1 MPLIN
6 KTLIWIAI
14 LIIAISMSVDAHG
27 VSLPDEQLHYKV
39 TYKWGLIHKQAGTAI
54 LTLRNTR
61 TGYQATLT
69 AKSDPWADRI
79 YRLRDTLHS
88 TMTYADMLPLRYERI
103 AHENG
108 SYARDIVEFT
118 RQGDLF
124 TGHATRYRRGSD
136 TNAPLKQAAT
146 TLEAEGPT
154 VDLLSSF
161 YYLRTLDFSHIKP
174 GERLTVNIFSGKQK
188 ELLHITF
195 KGHENIKL
203 DGTPYPAYHLEFTF
217 TSDGKKKTSG
227 NINAWV
233 SADNRRIPLK
243 LEGSLPIGKVQCFY
257 MPPSSPKP

>member
-1 MPLIN
+1 MSLY
-6 KTLIWIAI
+6 KKALIWLAG
-14 LIIAISMSVDAHG
+14 LIVAVTTSATVRA

-61 TGYQATLT
+61 SDYKATLT

-88 TMTYADMLPLRYERI
+88 NMNHADMLPTRYERI
-103 AHENG
+103 AHEKG
-108 SYARDIVEFT
+108 TYARDIVEIT
-118 RQGDLF
+118 RHGSLF
-124 TGHATRYRRGSD
+124 TGQATRYRRGSD
-136 TNAPLKQAAT
+136 ANAPLKQAAT
-146 TLEAEGPT
+146 TLEAQGPT

-161 YYLRTLDFSHIKP
+161 YYLRTLDFSHMKN
-174 GERLTVNIFSGKQK
+174 GESITLNIFSGKRK

-195 KGHENIKL
+195 KGNDKVKL
-203 DGTPYPAYHLEFTF
+203 EDTTYPAYHLEFTF

-227 NINAWV
+227 NINAWI
-233 SADNRRIPLK
+233 SADSRRIPLK

-257 MPPSSPKP
+257 MPQSSPNP